1 MASARIMIV
10 EDESIVAKDIQN
22 SLAGMGYTVAGIVAC
37 GEDAV
42 RRAGELKPDL
52 ILMDVM
58 LKGAMDGIE
67 AAERIRREHAV
78 PIIYLTAYTDD
89 DTLRR
94 AKVTEAFGYLLK
106 PFEDRE
112 LRTTIEMALYKHSM
126 ERKLRESREWLKTTL
141 RCISDAVIATDA
153 AGCIQ
158 FMNTKAEN
166 VTGWK
171 PAAALGRKLTDV
183 FCLMQTN
190 APASVENNL
199 TAILAEGV
207 VVPPDTDAILISK
220 DGRQVPIAHSIA
232 PIRDDHGNIHGVVAS
247 FRDITEQKDAQARER
262 QLQDRLFR
270 SQRMESLGSLAGG
283 VAHNLNN
290 ILGPMVDYPDLIV
303 ENLPHDSALRQDLQI
318 IKNSACKAV
327 DIIRDLLTLGRIGHF
342 PKEPLVLNRILERVV
357 RASAYIGLQHDAPL
371 VVVDLKWGADLPAIQ
386 GSAGLLQKMVE
397 NLLIHAF
404 DAMPGGGRLTL
415 TTSVEQVRE
424 PVAGY
429 ELIAPDTYVVL
440 HVMNTGAGIEE
451 QELNRMFEPFY
462 ASDKARPQKRS
473 GLELAIVYAVLK
485 EHKGFI
491 DVRALPDKGSD
502 FIVYLPVSLAGQA
515 GALPGIREQ
524 LAPVD
529 FRGNET
535 VLVVDDDEEQR
546 RIIARWLRTGG
557 YKVLTAHN
565 GQAAIEL
572 LDSAARAQGPS
583 VDLVLLDMIMADD
596 FDGLDTYKK
605 MLEINPRQKA
615 IIVSGFAA
623 TDRIKEALKLGVGK
637 YLQKPCDLE
646 DLGRAV
652 RHELDKT

>member
-1 MASARIMIV
+1 MANARILIV

-22 SLAGMGYTVAGIVAC
+22 SLTGLGYTVAGVVAF
-37 GEDAV
+37 GEEAV
-42 RRAGELKPDL
+42 ERVGELKPDL

-67 AAERIRREHAV
+67 AAERIRREHSV
-78 PIIYLTAYTDD
+78 PIVYLTAYTDD

-126 ERKLRESREWLKTTL
+126 ERKLRESREWIETTL

-153 AGCIQ
+153 VGCIQ
-158 FMNTKAEN
+158 FVNTKAEN
-166 VTGWK
+166 LTGWK
-171 PAAALGRKLTDV
+171 SADAIGRKLADV
-183 FCLMQTN
+183 FCLMKAN
-190 APASVENNL
+190 AMALVENNL
-199 TAILAEGV
+199 TAILEKGV
-207 VVPPDTDAILISK
+207 VVHPDTDAILISR
-220 DGRQVPIAHSIA
+220 DGRQMPIAHSAA
-232 PIRDDHGNIHGVVAS
+232 PIRDDRGTILGVVAS
-247 FRDITEQKDAQARER
+247 FRDVTEQKDAQARER

-303 ENLPHDSALRQDLQI
+303 KNLPPDSALRQDLQI

-342 PKEPLVLNRILERVV
+342 PMEPLVLNRILERVV
-357 RASAYIGLQHDAPL
+357 RSSAYIELQHDAPL
-371 VVVDLKWGADLPAIQ
+371 VVVDLKWGADQPAIQ
-386 GSAGLLQKMVE
+386 GSAGLLQEMSK

-404 DAMPGGGRLTL
+404 DAMPQGGRLTL
-415 TTSVEQVRE
+415 TTSVEQVCA

-429 ELIAPDTYVVL
+429 ELINPGTYVVL
-440 HVMNTGAGIEE
+440 HVMNTGPGIEE

-473 GLELAIVYAVLK
+473 GLELAVVYAVLK

-491 DVRALPDKGSD
+491 DVRSLPGKGSD
-502 FIVYLPVSLAGQA
+502 FIVYFPVSD
-515 GALPGIREQ
+515 ALPEILEQ
-524 LAPVD
+524 LAPLD

-535 VLVVDDDEEQR
+535 VLVVDDDEGQR
-546 RIIARWLRTGG
+546 LVAARWLRTGG

-572 LDSAARAQGPS
+572 LDSAARAQGPAI
-583 VDLVLLDMIMADD
+583 DLVILDMIMADD

-605 MLEINPRQKA
+605 MLEFNPRQKA
-615 IIVSGFAA
+615 IIASGFAA
-623 TDRIKEALKLGVGK
+623 TDRIKEALKLGVGQ
-637 YLQKPCDLE
+637 YIQKPYDF
-646 DLGRAV
+646 DNLGRAV
-652 RHELDKT
+652 RRELDKP

>member
-1 MASARIMIV
+1 MANARILIV

-22 SLAGMGYTVAGIVAC
+22 SLTGMGYTVAGIVAF
-37 GEDAV
+37 GEEAV
-42 RRAGELKPDL
+42 ERVGALKPDL

-58 LKGAMDGIE
+58 LKGAIDGIE
-67 AAERIRREHAV
+67 AAERIRREHSV
-78 PIIYLTAYTDD
+78 PVIYLTAYTDD

-112 LRTTIEMALYKHSM
+112 LRTTIEMALYKHTM
-126 ERKLRESREWLKTTL
+126 ERKLRESREWMETTL

-153 AGCIQ
+153 SGCIQ
-158 FMNTKAEN
+158 FMNTIAETL
-166 VTGWK
+166 TGWK
-171 PAAALGRKLTDV
+171 SADAIGRKLTDV
-183 FCLMQTN
+183 FCLMKAN
-190 APASVENNL
+190 EMALVENNL
-199 TAILAEGV
+199 TAILKKGV
-207 VVPPDTDAILISK
+207 VVHPDTDAVLISK
-220 DGRQVPIAHSIA
+220 DGRQVPIAHSAA
-232 PIRDDHGNIHGVVAS
+232 PIRDDHGTILGVVAS

-262 QLQDRLFR
+262 QLQDRLLR

-290 ILGPMVDYPDLIV
+290 ILGPMVNYPDLIV
-303 ENLPHDSALRQDLQI
+303 KNLPPDSALRQDLQI

-342 PKEPLVLNRILERVV
+342 PMEPLVLNRILDRVV
-357 RASAYIGLQHDAPL
+357 HSNVYIELQHGAPL
-371 VVVDLKWGADLPAIQ
+371 VVVDLKWGADQPAIQ
-386 GSAGLLQKMVE
+386 GSEGLLQEMVE

-404 DAMPGGGRLTL
+404 DAMPQGGRLTL
-415 TTSVEQVRE
+415 TTSVEQVHD

-429 ELIAPDTYVVL
+429 ELISPDTYVVL
-440 HVMNTGAGIEE
+440 HVMNTGPSIDE

-462 ASDKARPQKRS
+462 ANDKARSQKRS

-502 FIVYLPVSLAGQA
+502 FIVYFPVSLAGQA
-515 GALPGIREQ
+515 GALPEIREQ
-524 LAPVD
+524 LAPLD

-535 VLVVDDDEEQR
+535 VLVVDDEEDQR
-546 RIIARWLRTGG
+546 RIVARWLRTDG

-565 GQAAIEL
+565 GQTAIEL
-572 LDSAARAQGPS
+572 LDSAARAQGPAI
-583 VDLVLLDMIMADD
+583 DLVLLDMIMADD

-605 MLEINPRQKA
+605 MLELNPRQKV
-615 IIVSGFAA
+615 IMVSGFAV
-623 TDRIKEALKLGVGK
+623 TDRIKEALTLGVGQ
-637 YLQKPCDLE
+637 YIQKPYDF
-646 DLGRAV
+646 DNLGRAV
-652 RHELDKT
+652 RRELDKP

>member
-1 MASARIMIV
+1 MANARILIV

-22 SLAGMGYTVAGIVAC
+22 SLTSLGYTVVGVVAF

-42 RRAGELKPDL
+42 ERVGVLKPDL

-67 AAERIRREHAV
+67 ATEHIRREHSV
-78 PIIYLTAYTDD
+78 PVVYLTAYTDD

-112 LRTTIEMALYKHSM
+112 LRTTIEMALYKHTM
-126 ERKLRESREWLKTTL
+126 ERKLRESREWMETTL

-153 AGCIQ
+153 SGCIQ
-158 FMNTKAEN
+158 FMNTKAETL
-166 VTGWK
+166 TGWK
-171 PAAALGRKLTDV
+171 SVDAIGRKLTDV
-183 FCLMQTN
+183 FCLME
-190 APASVENNL
+190 ASAMALVENNL
-199 TAILAEGV
+199 TAILAKGAV
-207 VVPPDTDAILISK
+207 VRADTDAILISK
-220 DGRQVPIAHSIA
+220 DGRQAPIAHSAA
-232 PIRDDHGNIHGVVAS
+232 PIRDDHGTILGVVAS
-247 FRDITEQKDAQARER
+247 FRNITEQKNAQSREC

-290 ILGPMVDYPDLIV
+290 ILGPMVNYPDLIV
-303 ENLPHDSALRQDLQI
+303 KNLPPDSALRQDLQI

-342 PKEPLVLNRILERVV
+342 PMEPLVLNRILERVV
-357 RASAYIGLQHDAPL
+357 RSPAYIGLQQGAPL
-371 VVVDLKWGADLPAIQ
+371 VVVDLKWGADQLAIQ
-386 GSAGLLQKMVE
+386 GSEVHLQKMVE
-397 NLLIHAF
+397 NLLIYAF
-404 DAMPGGGRLTL
+404 DAMPQGGRLTL
-415 TTSVEQVRE
+415 ATSVEQVRE

-429 ELIAPDTYVVL
+429 ELINPGTYVVL
-440 HVMNTGAGIEE
+440 HVMNTGPVIKE

-462 ASDKARPQKRS
+462 ANDKAQSQKRS
-473 GLELAIVYAVLK
+473 GLELAIVYAVVK

-502 FIVYLPVSLAGQA
+502 FIVYFSAS
-515 GALPGIREQ
+515 GALPEIREQ
-524 LAPVD
+524 LAPLD

-572 LDSAARAQGPS
+572 LDSAARAQGPAI
-583 VDLVLLDMIMADD
+583 DLVLLDMIMADD

-605 MLEINPRQKA
+605 MLEFNPRQKA
-615 IIVSGFAA
+615 IMVSGFAA
-623 TDRIKEALKLGVGK
+623 TDRIKEALKMGVGQ
-637 YLQKPCDLE
+637 YIQKPYDF
-646 DLGRAV
+646 DNLGHAV
-652 RHELDKT
+652 RRELDKP

>member
-1 MASARIMIV
+1 MANARILIV

-22 SLAGMGYTVAGIVAC
+22 SLTGLGYTVAGIVAF
-37 GEDAV
+37 GEEAV
-42 RRAGELKPDL
+42 ERVGALKPDL

-67 AAERIRREHAV
+67 AAERIRREHSV
-78 PIIYLTAYTDD
+78 PVVYLTAYTDD

-112 LRTTIEMALYKHSM
+112 LRTTIEMALYKHTM
-126 ERKLRESREWLKTTL
+126 ERKLRESREWMETTL

-153 AGCIQ
+153 VGCIQ
-158 FMNTKAEN
+158 FMNTKAETL
-166 VTGWK
+166 TGWK
-171 PAAALGRKLTDV
+171 SADAIGRKLTDV
-183 FCLMQTN
+183 FCLMQ
-190 APASVENNL
+190 ASAMALVENNL
-199 TAILAEGV
+199 TAILEEGAV
-207 VVPPDTDAILISK
+207 VRADTDAILISK
-220 DGRQVPIAHSIA
+220 DGRQVPIAHSAA
-232 PIRDDHGNIHGVVAS
+232 PIRDDHGTILGVVAS

-290 ILGPMVDYPDLIV
+290 ILGPMVNYPDLIV
-303 ENLPHDSALRQDLQI
+303 KNLPPDSALRQDLQI

-342 PKEPLVLNRILERVV
+342 SMEPLVLNRILERVV
-357 RASAYIGLQHDAPL
+357 RSSAYIGLQHGAPL
-371 VVVDLKWGADLPAIQ
+371 VVVDLKWGADQPAIQ
-386 GSAGLLQKMVE
+386 GSAGLLQEMVE

-404 DAMPGGGRLTL
+404 DAMPQGGRLTL
-415 TTSVEQVRE
+415 TTSVEQVHA

-429 ELIAPDTYVVL
+429 ELINPDTYVVL
-440 HVMNTGAGIEE
+440 HVMNTGPVIEE

-462 ASDKARPQKRS
+462 ASDKARSQKRS

-491 DVRALPDKGSD
+491 DVRSLPDKGSD
-502 FIVYLPVSLAGQA
+502 FIVYFPVS
-515 GALPGIREQ
+515 GALPEIREQ
-524 LAPVD
+524 PDHLD

-535 VLVVDDDEEQR
+535 VLVVDDDEGQR
-546 RIIARWLRTGG
+546 RIVARWLRTGG

-572 LDSAARAQGPS
+572 LDAAVRAQGPAI
-583 VDLVLLDMIMADD
+583 DLVLLDMIMADD

-605 MLEINPRQKA
+605 MLEFNPRQKA
-615 IIVSGFAA
+615 IMVSGFAA
-623 TDRIKEALKLGVGK
+623 TDRINEALKLGVGQ
-637 YLQKPCDLE
+637 YIQKPYDF
-646 DLGRAV
+646 DNLGRAI
-652 RHELDKT
+652 RHELDKP

>member
-1 MASARIMIV
+1 MSSARILIV
-10 EDESIVAKDIQN
+10 EDESIVAKDIQH
-22 SLAGMGYTVAGIVAC
+22 SLTGLGYTVAGVVAF
-37 GEDAV
+37 GEEAV
-42 RRAGELKPDL
+42 ERVGTLKPDL

-67 AAERIRREHAV
+67 AAERIRREHSV
-78 PIIYLTAYTDD
+78 PVIYLTAYADD

-112 LRTTIEMALYKHSM
+112 LRTTIEMALYKHIM
-126 ERKLRESREWLKTTL
+126 ERKLRESREWLETTL

-158 FMNTKAEN
+158 FMNTKAETI
-166 VTGWK
+166 TGWNV
-171 PAAALGRKLTDV
+171 AEAIGRKLTDV
-183 FCLMQTN
+183 FCLMKTN
-190 APASVENNL
+190 APALVEKGL
-199 TAILAEGV
+199 AAILEKGAV
-207 VVPPDTDAILISK
+207 MHTDSDAILTSK
-220 DGRQVPIAHSIA
+220 DGRQAPVAHSAA
-232 PIRDDHGNIHGVVAS
+232 PIRDDHGTILGAVAI

-270 SQRMESLGSLAGG
+270 SQRIESLGSLAGG

-290 ILGPMVDYPDLIV
+290 ILGPMVNYPDLIV
-303 ENLPHDSALRQDLQI
+303 KNLPPDSALRQDLEI
-318 IKNSACKAV
+318 IKNSARKAV

-342 PKEPLVLNRILERVV
+342 PREPLVLNRILEMVV
-357 RASAYIGLQHDAPL
+357 RSPAYLGLQHSAPL
-371 VVVDLKWGADLPAIQ
+371 VVADLKWASDLPAIQ
-386 GSAGLLQKMVE
+386 GSEGLLQEMVI

-404 DAMPGGGRLTL
+404 DAMPQGGRLTL

-424 PVAGY
+424 PLAGY
-429 ELIAPDTYVVL
+429 ELIYPDTYVVL
-440 HVMNTGAGIEE
+440 HVLDTGPGIEE

-462 ASDKARPQKRS
+462 TSDKVRSHKRS
-473 GLELAIVYAVLK
+473 GLELAIVYAVVK

-491 DVRALPDKGSD
+491 DVRSSPGKGSD
-502 FIVYLPVSLAGQA
+502 FIVYFPVSS
-515 GALPGIREQ
+515 ALPEVREQ
-524 LAPVD
+524 LDHLD

-535 VLVVDDDEEQR
+535 VLVVDDDEGQR
-546 RIIARWLRTGG
+546 RIVARWLRTSG

-565 GQAAIEL
+565 GQTAIEL
-572 LDSAARAQGPS
+572 LDSVIRAQGPAI
-583 VDLVLLDMIMADD
+583 DLVLLDMIMADD

-615 IIVSGFAA
+615 IMVSGFTA
-623 TDRIKEALKLGVGK
+623 TDRIKEALKLGVGQ
-637 YLQKPCDLE
+637 YIQKPYDFE

-652 RHELDKT
+652 RRELDKH

>member
-1 MASARIMIV
+1 MANARILIV

-22 SLAGMGYTVAGIVAC
+22 SLTGLGYTVAGVVAF
-37 GEDAV
+37 GEEAV
-42 RRAGELKPDL
+42 ERVGELKPDL

-67 AAERIRREHAV
+67 AAERIRREHSV
-78 PIIYLTAYTDD
+78 PVVYLTAYTDD

-112 LRTTIEMALYKHSM
+112 LRTTIEMALYKHTM
-126 ERKLRESREWLKTTL
+126 ERKLRESREWMETTL

-153 AGCIQ
+153 VGCIQ

-166 VTGWK
+166 LTGWK
-171 PAAALGRKLTDV
+171 PADAIGRKLTDV
-183 FCLMQTN
+183 FCLMQ
-190 APASVENNL
+190 ASEMALVENNL
-199 TAILAEGV
+199 TAILEKGAV
-207 VVPPDTDAILISK
+207 VRADTDAILISK
-220 DGRQVPIAHSIA
+220 DGRQAPIAHSAA
-232 PIRDDHGNIHGVVAS
+232 PIRDDHGTILGVVAS

-290 ILGPMVDYPDLIV
+290 ILGPMVNYPDLIV
-303 ENLPHDSALRQDLQI
+303 KNLPPDSALRQDLQI

-342 PKEPLVLNRILERVV
+342 PMAPLVLNRILERVV
-357 RASAYIGLQHDAPL
+357 RSSAYIGLQHGAPL
-371 VVVDLKWGADLPAIQ
+371 VVVDLKWGADQPAIQ
-386 GSAGLLQKMVE
+386 GSAGLLQEMVE

-404 DAMPGGGRLTL
+404 DAMPQGGRLTL
-415 TTSVEQVRE
+415 ATSVEQVRE

-429 ELIAPDTYVVL
+429 ELINPDTYVVL
-440 HVMNTGAGIEE
+440 HVMNTGPGIEE

-462 ASDKARPQKRS
+462 ASDKAWSQKRS

-502 FIVYLPVSLAGQA
+502 FIVYFPVS
-515 GALPGIREQ
+515 GALPEIREQ
-524 LAPVD
+524 PEHLD

-535 VLVVDDDEEQR
+535 VLVVDDDEGQR

-565 GQAAIEL
+565 GRAAIEL
-572 LDSAARAQGPS
+572 LDSAARAQGPAI
-583 VDLVLLDMIMADD
+583 DLVLLDMIMADD

-605 MLEINPRQKA
+605 MLEFNPRQKA
-615 IIVSGFAA
+615 IMVSGFAA
-623 TDRIKEALKLGVGK
+623 TDRIKEALKLGVGQ
-637 YLQKPCDLE
+637 YIQKPCDF
-646 DLGRAV
+646 DNLGRAV
-652 RHELDKT
+652 RRELDKP

>member
-1 MASARIMIV
+1 MANARILIV

-22 SLAGMGYTVAGIVAC
+22 SLTGLGYTVAGVVAF
-37 GEDAV
+37 GEEAV
-42 RRAGELKPDL
+42 ELAGALKPDL

-67 AAERIRREHAV
+67 AAERIRREHSIPV
-78 PIIYLTAYTDD
+78 VYLTAYTDD

-112 LRTTIEMALYKHSM
+112 LRTTIEMALYKHTM

-153 AGCIQ
+153 SGRIQ
-158 FMNTKAEN
+158 FMNTKAET

-183 FCLMQTN
+183 FCLMQAN
-190 APASVENNL
+190 EMALVENNL
-199 TAILAEGV
+199 TAILEKGV
-207 VVPPDTDAILISK
+207 VVHQDSDAILISK
-220 DGRQVPIAHSIA
+220 DGRQVPIAYSAA

-290 ILGPMVDYPDLIV
+290 ILGPMVNYPDLIV
-303 ENLPHDSALRQDLQI
+303 KNLPPDSALRQDLQI

-327 DIIRDLLTLGRIGHF
+327 DIVRDLLTLGRIGHF
-342 PKEPLVLNRILERVV
+342 TMEPLVLNRILERVV
-357 RASAYIGLQHDAPL
+357 RSSAYIGLQHGAPL

-386 GSAGLLQKMVE
+386 GSEGLLQKMME

-404 DAMPGGGRLTL
+404 DAMPQGGRLTMA
-415 TTSVEQVRE
+415 TSVEQVHE

-429 ELIAPDTYVVL
+429 ELIHPDTYVVL
-440 HVMNTGAGIEE
+440 HVMNTGPAIEE

-462 ASDKARPQKRS
+462 ANDKARSQKRS

-502 FIVYLPVSLAGQA
+502 FIVYFPVS
-515 GALPGIREQ
+515 GALPEIREQ
-524 LAPVD
+524 LTPLD

-535 VLVVDDDEEQR
+535 VLVVDDDESQR
-546 RIIARWLRTGG
+546 RIVARWLRTGG

-572 LDSAARAQGPS
+572 LDSVTKAQGPAI
-583 VDLVLLDMIMADD
+583 DLVLLDMIMADD

-605 MLEINPRQKA
+605 MLEFNPCQKA
-615 IIVSGFAA
+615 IMVSGFAV
-623 TDRIKEALKLGVGK
+623 TDRIKEALKLGVGQ
-637 YLQKPCDLE
+637 YIQKPYDF
-646 DLGRAV
+646 DNLGRAV
-652 RHELDKT
+652 RRELDKT